1 MQGNMETWERYLNY
15 IYYVNIGQYTARSTP
30 YNMFNLL
37 VMLDGE
43 VRSRGQNLGSEVKT
57 KGKTSRKITEKT
69 IRKTIEK
76 RVRRR
81 PREVVNINLLQG

>member
-1 MQGNMETWERYLNY
+1 ML
-15 IYYVNIGQYTARSTP
+15 
-30 YNMFNLL
+30 NLL

-76 RVRRR
+76 RVRMR
-81 PREVVNINLLQG
+81 PRGEVANINPRADWLEWKTSSKSPMYIFATGNV